1 MITSCVPL
9 PCVHRRACRFWKSA
23 SIHFLLRAKLV
34 TTSSSY
40 YVEYRMLLTIP
51 VEEPVS
57 SWLFKHTFGVE
68 IHYCTIE
75 MVNAAFWVLWIG
87 SHQMLSIKLPSEN
100 ISLAHMPLITY
111 FCFLHRGRKRRWE
124 NWDSNRDLSM
134 INSHSCCVSKPYL
147 LPSTVFCDTQ
157 RGKRDDPR
165 KMWCLLSYE
174 SHWWSEWVMREHWW
188 HWCFM
193 SSVIFAAYLW
203 FPQLAK

>member
-1 MITSCVPL
+1 MFIEELADSE
-9 PCVHRRACRFWKSA
+9 KSA
-23 SIHFLLRAKLV
+23 STHFLFRAKLV
-34 TTSSSY
+34 LKCTTSSFY

-87 SHQMLSIKLPSEN
+87 SHRMLSIKLPSEN

-111 FCFLHRGRKRRWE
+111 FCFLHRGRNRRWE
-124 NWDSNRDLSM
+124 NWDSNLDLWM

-147 LPSTVFCDTQ
+147 HPSTVFCDTQ
-157 RGKRDDPR
+157 RSKEDVVSPVLWKPSVKWMSNERALVTLMLYELSR
-165 KMWCLLSYE
+165 LCCLSLISTA
-174 SHWWSEWVMREHWW
+174 
-188 HWCFM
+188 C
-193 SSVIFAAYLW
+193 
-203 FPQLAK
+203 